1 MERSQTWRSAG
12 SSVVTS
18 AAAAGGVSKV
28 AGHTGSELAA
38 ADPSLQTA
46 GVAAAAAAVAAVAA
60 QALEWNSGRQTC
72 RCWICD

>member
-18 AAAAGGVSKV
+18 AAAVGGVSKV
-28 AGHTGSELAA
+28 AGRTGSELAA

-46 GVAAAAAAVAAVAA
+46 GVAAAAAAAAAA
-60 QALEWNSGRQTC
+60 QALEWNSGRQSC